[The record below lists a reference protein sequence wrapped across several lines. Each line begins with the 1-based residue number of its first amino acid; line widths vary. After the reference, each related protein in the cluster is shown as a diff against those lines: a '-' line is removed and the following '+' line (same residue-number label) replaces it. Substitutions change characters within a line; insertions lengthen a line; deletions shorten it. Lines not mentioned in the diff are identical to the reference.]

1 MATTLIHNGTLID
14 GKGGA
19 PLRNAAVLV
28 QDNKIRAVGRK
39 ADVAAPAEATV
50 LDAKGGYILP
60 GFIDT
65 HVHIMI
71 EGYDLIKGL
80 NNPFSLRFYQ
90 VIDRLRR
97 TIEAGVTSVR
107 DAGGADAGVKM
118 AIEQGLMVGPRL
130 QISITGLSI
139 TGGHGDS
146 WRLSGQAVDDFFMPY
161 PGLPDGICDGV
172 ESVRRKAREV
182 LRAGAEVLKVH
193 VTGGVMSPTDRP
205 EFTQFSM
212 EELKA
217 IVEEGQF
224 RGGIKAMAHAQG
236 AAGINQAIRAGIASI
251 EHGILLNDESIELML
266 KHGTFLVPTLLAPVG
281 VIEIGEKKGT
291 LAANVLQK
299 ARDVIQIHHDN
310 TAKAFKAG
318 VKIAMGTDTGVT
330 NHGDNLR
337 ELALMC
343 GIGMSPMQAIV
354 ATTKVAAECLGWQ
367 DKLGT
372 VEPGKL
378 ADIVIAGSDPLADI
392 RSLEKSENIMVVM
405 KDGKVLKDIRS

>member
-1 MATTLIHNGTLID
+1 MGYTLIHNGTLID
-14 GKGGA
+14 GNGGA
-19 PLRNAAVLV
+19 PLTNGAVLIEGK
-28 QDNKIRAVGRK
+28 KIAAAGRA
-39 ADVAAPAEATV
+39 ADIRPDGEVSAI
-50 LDAKGGYILP
+50 DAGGGYILP

-65 HVHIMI
+65 HVHVMI
-71 EGYDLIKGL
+71 ESYDLIKGL
-80 NNPFSLRFYQ
+80 NNPFSLRFYE

-97 TIEAGVTSVR
+97 TIDAGVTTVR

-118 AIEQGLMVGPRL
+118 ALEQGLIAGPRL

-146 WRLSGQAVDDFFMPY
+146 WRLSGQTVDDFFMPY

-182 LRAGAEVLKVH
+182 LRAGAEVLKIH

-205 EFTQFSM
+205 EFTQFSLD
-212 EELKA
+212 ELKA

-224 RGGIKAMAHAQG
+224 RGGVKAMAHAQG
-236 AAGINQAIRAGIASI
+236 AQGINQALKAGVASI
-251 EHGILLNDESIELML
+251 EHGILLDDESIELML
-266 KHGTFLVPTLLAPVG
+266 KNGAFLVPTLLAPVG

-354 ATTKVAAECLGWQ
+354 ATTRVAAECLGWQ
-367 DKLGT
+367 DKIGT
-372 VEPGKL
+372 IEKGKL
-378 ADIVIAGSDPLADI
+378 ADVVIAGADPLADI
-392 RSLEKSENIMVVM
+392 RSLEKNDTIKLVM
-405 KDGKVLKDIRS
+405 KDGKVMKDIR

>member
-1 MATTLIHNGTLID
+1 MGYTLIHNGTLID
-14 GKGGA
+14 GNGGA
-19 PLRNAAVLV
+19 PLKNAAVLV
-28 QDNKIRAVGRK
+28 EGKTIAAAGRAANIRPDGEVTKI
-39 ADVAAPAEATV
+39 
-50 LDAKGGYILP
+50 DAGGGYILP

-65 HVHIMI
+65 HVHVMI
-71 EGYDLIKGL
+71 ESYDLIKGL
-80 NNPFSLRFYQ
+80 NNPFSLRFYE

-97 TIEAGVTSVR
+97 TIDAGVTTVR
-107 DAGGADAGVKM
+107 DAGGADAGVKQ
-118 AIEQGLMVGPRL
+118 AIEQGLIAGPRL

-146 WRLSGQAVDDFFMPY
+146 WRLSGQTVDDFFMPY

-182 LRAGAEVLKVH
+182 LRAGAEVLKIH

-205 EFTQFSM
+205 EFTQFSLD
-212 EELKA
+212 ELKA

-236 AAGINQAIRAGIASI
+236 AQGINQALKAGVASI

-266 KHGTFLVPTLLAPVG
+266 KNGAFLVPTLLAPVG

-367 DKLGT
+367 SKLGT
-372 VEPGKL
+372 VEKGKL
-378 ADIVIAGSDPLADI
+378 ADVVVAGADPLADI
-392 RSLEKSENIMVVM
+392 RSLEKKDNIKLVM
-405 KDGKVLKDIRS
+405 KDGKVMKDIR

>member
-1 MATTLIHNGTLID
+1 MGYTLIHNGTLID
-14 GKGGA
+14 GNGGA
-19 PLRNAAVLV
+19 PLKNAAVLV
-28 QDNKIRAVGRK
+28 EGKTIAAAGRAANIRPDGEVTKI
-39 ADVAAPAEATV
+39 
-50 LDAKGGYILP
+50 DAGGGYILP

-65 HVHIMI
+65 HVHVMI
-71 EGYDLIKGL
+71 ESYDLIKGL
-80 NNPFSLRFYQ
+80 NNPFSLRFYE

-97 TIEAGVTSVR
+97 TIDAGVTTVR
-107 DAGGADAGVKM
+107 DAGGADAGVKQ
-118 AIEQGLMVGPRL
+118 AIEQGLIAGPRL

-146 WRLSGQAVDDFFMPY
+146 WRLSGQTVDDFFMPY

-182 LRAGAEVLKVH
+182 LRAGAEVLKIH

-205 EFTQFSM
+205 EFTQFSLD
-212 EELKA
+212 ELKA

-236 AAGINQAIRAGIASI
+236 AQGINQALKAGVASI

-266 KHGTFLVPTLLAPVG
+266 KNGAFLVPTLLAPVG

-310 TAKAFKAG
+310 AAKAFKAG

-367 DKLGT
+367 SKLGT
-372 VEPGKL
+372 VEKGKL
-378 ADIVIAGSDPLADI
+378 ADVVVAGADPLADI
-392 RSLEKSENIMVVM
+392 RSLEKKDNIKLVM
-405 KDGKVLKDIRS
+405 KDGKVMKDIR

>member
-1 MATTLIHNGTLID
+1 MGYTLIHNGTLID
-14 GKGGA
+14 GNGGA
-19 PLRNAAVLV
+19 PLKNAAVLV
-28 QDNKIRAVGRK
+28 EGKTI
-39 ADVAAPAEATV
+39 VAAGRAADIRPDGEVTKI
-50 LDAKGGYILP
+50 DAGGGYILP

-65 HVHIMI
+65 HVHVMI
-71 EGYDLIKGL
+71 ESYDLIKGL
-80 NNPFSLRFYQ
+80 NNPFSLRFYE

-97 TIEAGVTSVR
+97 TIDAGVTTVR
-107 DAGGADAGVKM
+107 DAGGADAGVKQ
-118 AIEQGLMVGPRL
+118 AIEQGLIAGPRL

-146 WRLSGQAVDDFFMPY
+146 WRLSGQTVDDFFMPY

-182 LRAGAEVLKVH
+182 LRAGAEVLKIH

-205 EFTQFSM
+205 EFTQFSLD
-212 EELKA
+212 ELKA

-236 AAGINQAIRAGIASI
+236 AQGINQALKAGVASI

-266 KHGTFLVPTLLAPVG
+266 KNGAFLVPTLLAPVG

-367 DKLGT
+367 SKLGT
-372 VEPGKL
+372 VEKGKL
-378 ADIVIAGSDPLADI
+378 ADVVVAGADPLADI
-392 RSLEKSENIMVVM
+392 RSLEKKDNIKLVM
-405 KDGKVLKDIRS
+405 KDGKVMKDIR